1 MCPNQLLQ
9 RMTKPA
15 GPVSYVRDVPAALAF
30 NLALIADRLTE
41 AELRRFIDIGTVI
54 NERTAVMA
62 PELGAVR

>member
-15 GPVSYVRDVPAALAF
+15 GPVAYVRDVPASLAF

-41 AELRRFIDIGTVI
+41 AELQRFIDLGTVI
-54 NERTAVMA
+54 NERTAMMA
-62 PELGAVR
+62 PRLRAVR